1 MVEKA
6 SKKKGAAKVPAM
18 GMQQHPLDSMLAE
31 FNKIGSD
38 FYTKVTTQA
47 LSLPMCLHLSR
58 ETLKAFLLAEVDK
71 EEVERA

>member
-6 SKKKGAAKVPAM
+6 SKKKAAAKAVAL
-18 GMQQHPLDSMLAE
+18 GAQHPLDSMLAE
-31 FNKIGSD
+31 FNKIGSE
-38 FYTKVTTQA
+38 FHTKVTTQA

-58 ETLKAFLLAEVDK
+58 ETLKAFLLAEVDN